1 MDVVI
6 RTSSENSVLFTKR
19 DRVEFDTTKRKPAY
33 KCDGQE
39 DLYSSP
45 LLGTS
50 AFLIAWNKENNAYTL
65 AYLAQ
70 LGEHWTAVREV
81 EGSSSTPDVHSAS

>member
-19 DRVEFDTTKRKPAY
+19 DRVEFGTTKRKPAY

-45 LLGTS
+45 LLGT
-50 AFLIAWNKENNAYTL
+50 
-65 AYLAQ
+65 
-70 LGEHWTAVREV
+70 
-81 EGSSSTPDVHSAS
+81 